1 MSIYQLNSKTI
12 LGMFSIHFDS
22 MFTCDV
28 TQMASKKTFLASDVS
43 INSVNVCDFSAFAS
57 FLQSTYYMEGDL
69 GHPVFQTQFGMN
81 FSQ

>member
-1 MSIYQLNSKTI
+1 MFVI
-12 LGMFSIHFDS
+12 LVHL
-22 MFTCDV
+22 
-28 TQMASKKTFLASDVS
+28 FL
-43 INSVNVCDFSAFAS
+43 